1 MCESSLKPQIS
12 NKILCGQRGIQ
23 AVLPCR
29 TVHDT
34 KSITAFTEIYAII
47 QFNHYTTLQGRKS
60 KACNLKPTPAC
71 CLTFVLII
79 ILLCICPVVLV
90 DSIFIKIEFQPRG

>member
-34 KSITAFTEIYAII
+34 KLITAFTEIYAII

-60 KACNLKPTPAC
+60 KACNPETNAG
-71 CLTFVLII
+71 
-79 ILLCICPVVLV
+79 LLPYFRPYNYIALYLPG
-90 DSIFIKIEFQPRG
+90 STRR